1 MKILVTAAA
10 GHQGKLLIPKLSAAG
25 HRVRAARKSP
35 GREAELEALGA
46 EEVVAGDLADVE
58 TYCQALDGCDAV
70 YHIGPGG
77 ILRERDS
84 GLAMIEA
91 ARRCGTRHVVLSSAL
106 YTNVDIIQHRYKGD
120 IEEKLAESGLNWTVL
135 KPTNFMMTEVH
146 IYPVLKTGKL
156 PEWRQTPPGWREN
169 LIDVEDIAEAAAT
182 VLSEGERHYYAN
194 YDLCGPDRL
203 TADQTARILS
213 RLLGREI
220 SLVYWSPDD
229 MLAFFGADETPTPES
244 KHQSDVFRSI
254 ARWYS
259 QHEFVGNPN
268 TLEWLLGR
276 RGTGF
281 EEWARRTLKALDAI

>member
-35 GREAELEALGA
+35 GKEAELEALGA
-46 EEVVAGDLADVE
+46 EEVVVGDLADVE

-77 ILRERDS
+77 IAREKDS

-91 ARRCGTRHVVLSSAL
+91 ASRCGTRHVVLSSVL
-106 YTNVDIIQHRYKGD
+106 YSNVDMIQHRYKRD

-146 IYPVLKTGKL
+146 IDPVLKTGKF

-169 LIDVEDIAEAAAT
+169 LIDVEDIAEVAAK
-182 VLSEGERHYYAN
+182 VLCESERHYYAN

-203 TADQTARILS
+203 TAEETARILS

-220 SLVYWSPDD
+220 PVVYWAPDD
-229 MLAFFGADETPTPES
+229 LAAFFGGDTTPTPDS
-244 KHQSDVFRSI
+244 KHQLDVFRSI

-259 QHEFVGNPN
+259 EHEFVGNPN

-276 RGTGF
+276 RGTRF
-281 EEWARRTLKALDAI
+281 EQWAGRTLKELDAN